1 MKISK
6 HRLVIMLGGIALLL
20 CIPLIAM
27 QFTEEVKWTGR
38 DFVVM
43 GALLTLTAL
52 LWELVWRGVR
62 TFGYRVLL
70 CSFIVVGFLLIWAEL
85 AVGIFGTP
93 IAGS

>member
-1 MKISK
+1 
-6 HRLVIMLGGIALLL
+6 MLGGIALLL

-27 QFTEEVKWTGR
+27 QFTEEVKWTGW